1 VLDKLLRGDCKP
13 FDGRFTSYGQAAV
26 APGAVQRP
34 RPPLVL
40 AGNGP
45 RSLAVVARH
54 GDVWN
59 TWSGDARSLAELHDQ
74 VRPRVDL
81 LRRAVDAE
89 GRDPAGLR
97 LSLTV
102 YHRAVDIWSD
112 AASLDQVVA
121 QFRPLGFSEFVLYPP
136 RGDQQVVYERVTQT
150 RIPQLR

>member
-1 VLDKLLRGDCKP
+1 
-13 FDGRFTSYGQAAV
+13 
-26 APGAVQRP
+26 
-34 RPPLVL
+34 
-40 AGNGP
+40 
-45 RSLAVVARH
+45 VVARH

-112 AASLDQVVA
+112 VASLDQVVA
-121 QFRPLGFSEFVLYPP
+121 QFRPLGFSKFVLYPP